1 MDSIDLSLFIKVSKL
16 GESAFCKGYKIKGR
30 ETDIFYEASILKSN
44 FDDLSDDEK
53 KRTTNMISLV
63 RDFNH
68 PSILK
73 FIGCSSVDF
82 KGNNRITLVNE
93 LMPND
98 SLNNIINLAMKSII
112 PPAWNDTKALINLY
126 GIASAMSY
134 LHSHDILHLD
144 LKPENVLL
152 DENLYPKLTDF
163 YLATKISDLPI
174 TNVMGTP
181 VYMAPEI
188 MKDCEYSKA
197 CDVYSF
203 ALIVFELITYERP
216 YEKMNYTQLLL
227 KISQEYRP
235 KIPPQTPS
243 SYKNLI
249 ESCWAEDPSKRPTF
263 EEILKLLK
271 TDKEFITDSVDEAE
285 FLEYVNFIDNY
296 PISYGRH

>member
-1 MDSIDLSLFIKVSKL
+1 MNTIDLSLYTKLSKL
-16 GESAFCKGYKIKGR
+16 GESSFSKEYKIKGH
-30 ETDIFYEASILKSN
+30 ETDILYEASIFKSN
-44 FDDLSDDEK
+44 FDALSDDEK
-53 KRTTNMISLV
+53 RRTTNMINLIQN
-63 RDFNH
+63 FNH

-82 KGNNRITLVNE
+82 KGNNRITIVNE
-93 LMPND
+93 LVANG
-98 SLNNIINLAMKSII
+98 SLCNIIDLAMKSIL
-112 PPAWNDTKALINLY
+112 PPAWNDTKTLINLY
-126 GIASAMSY
+126 GIASSMSY

-152 DENLYPKLTDF
+152 DDNLYPKLTDF

-174 TNVMGTP
+174 TNVIGTP
-181 VYMAPEI
+181 IYMAPEI
-188 MKDCEYSKA
+188 VKNQEYSKA

-203 ALIVFELITYERP
+203 ALIVFELITYQKP
-216 YEKMNYTQLLL
+216 YENINYFQLML
-227 KISQEYRP
+227 KISQGYRP
-235 KIPPQTPS
+235 KIPPQIPS

-271 TDKEFITDSVDEAE
+271 SDKEFITDSVDEEE
-285 FLEYVNFIDNY
+285 FLNYVDFIDQY